1 MELRVNIHRNKG
13 YVGALMPYRVMY
25 NGREVCKLSNGET
38 KSIMVP
44 AVPGT
49 LEFSMVGNSMA
60 IHKIKGSLTIDPSKA
75 QTGVM
80 DIELTTVTNWK
91 GILLSGLIWP
101 TAHVKL
107 VYQYR

>member
-1 MELRVNIHRNKG
+1 MEIRVNIHRNKG

-25 NGREVCKLSNGET
+25 NGQEVCKLGNGET

-44 AVPGT
+44 AIPGNI
-49 LEFSMVGNSMA
+49 EFTMVGNALA
-60 IHKIKGSLTIDPSKA
+60 IHPIKGSLNIDPSLCR
-75 QTGVM
+75 TGIM